1 MRQVLILLLT
11 LLPICLYAQGSEG
24 FSASGTV
31 SLEVTILE
39 SKVEKAIMPA
49 QEQAIF
55 QVLFRG
61 VPGTAYESP
70 LLTTDEEGW
79 FRSFP
84 EYFGQL
90 LDKDRGRMS
99 SFIVST
105 NLLSKGKNADK
116 KKYVSLQI
124 CVNVNALLHD
134 LQNHGI
140 KRRFG
145 L

>member
-11 LLPICLYAQGSEG
+11 LLPICLYAQGSAG

>member
-1 MRQVLILLLT
+1 MKQVLILLLT
-11 LLPICLYAQGSEG
+11 LLPICLYAQGSAG

-79 FRSFP
+79 FRCFP